1 MRHRYKIGLV
11 LVLVC
16 ICLLWGCRT
25 TPPEPATEPT
35 IPSYTVQF
43 MVAGEEYTSQQVRQ
57 GSTPAAVVP
66 EIKNCRFAEWLDE
79 SGAAVVPEELSVSGN
94 VTYYAKCYPDLSS
107 HVPYLFVDE
116 NGFLRPDDSLIVAE
130 MTKAFAALASE
141 SMEAFSPIFIGL
153 PKSEEPVTGQVLH
166 NCLTVLFPED
176 AVQRAMSLVSGETVT
191 RGDFATVMNVLT
203 QRSLET
209 SVSLSSQAEMPLD
222 LSADH
227 EMCAALME
235 ASLDHSHGPNAISW
249 DAAAK
254 SLKRAPGFMNLNGWL
269 YYVNESGTVIR
280 NAQVGQLTFGVDGR
294 YTSSDPELD
303 TTVAGIL
310 ADIIAKNPNAPRI
323 DLLRRAF
330 EYSRDSFTYLRR
342 SAYEFGAAGWE
353 IEDAKKMF
361 DTAKGNCYN
370 FAASF
375 WALARGLGYEAKC
388 ISGTMTRTDQPHS
401 WVEIV
406 MEDGKPYIFD
416 PQMEYAYV
424 HERDIFDK
432 DMFMVTY
439 AAGAWWNYKRP

>member
-1 MRHRYKIGLV
+1 MQHRYKFIL
-11 LVLVC
+11 LLILVC
-16 ICLLWGCRT
+16 ACLLCACRT
-25 TPPEPATEPT
+25 ALLGTDTEPT
-35 IPSYTVQF
+35 LPSYTVRF
-43 MVAGEEYTSQQVRQ
+43 MVAGEEYTSQQVRE
-57 GSTPAAVVP
+57 GSTPAAVFP
-66 EIKNCRFAEWLDE
+66 EIKGWRFAGWLDE
-79 SGAAVVPEELSVSGN
+79 GGTIVMPEEIPVN
-94 VTYYAKCYPDLSS
+94 ADVTYYNKSYPDLTS
-107 HVPYLFVDE
+107 HVPYLFEDE
-116 NGFLRPDDSLIVAE
+116 NGFLRPDDSLTVAE
-130 MTKAFAALASE
+130 MTKAFAALASQ
-141 SMEAFSPIFIGL
+141 SMEDFSPIFVGL

-166 NCLTVLFPED
+166 DCLIVLFPED
-176 AVQRAMSLVSGETVT
+176 AVQRAMSLVPGETVT
-191 RGDFATVMNVLT
+191 RGDFATVVNILT

-209 SVSLSSQAEMPLD
+209 GATLSAEAEMPLD
-222 LSADH
+222 LSVDH
-227 EMCAALME
+227 TACAALME
-235 ASLDHSHGPNAISW
+235 ASLDHNHGPNAVAWS
-249 DAAAK
+249 DAAR
-254 SLKRAPGFMNLNGWL
+254 SLQRDPGFMNIDGWL
-269 YYVNESGTVIR
+269 LYVGEDGTVLR
-280 NAQVGQLTFGVDGR
+280 NAQVGELTFGVDGR
-294 YTSSDPELD
+294 YTCGDVELD

-310 ADIIAKNPNAPRI
+310 ADIIAKNPDAERI

-342 SAYEFGAAGWE
+342 SAYEFGATGWE

-361 DTAKGNCYN
+361 NTAKGNCYN

-388 ISGTMTRTDQPHS
+388 ISGTMTKTDQPHS

>member
-1 MRHRYKIGLV
+1 MRHRYSLGL
-11 LVLVC
+11 LLILVC
-16 ICLLWGCRT
+16 AYLLCACQT
-25 TPPEPATEPT
+25 TPSGPDTEPT
-35 IPSYTVQF
+35 LPSYTVRF
-43 MVAGEEYTSQQVRQ
+43 MEGGEEYAHQRIRQ
-57 GSTPAAVVP
+57 GSTPAPVIP
-66 EIKNCRFAEWLDE
+66 EIEGWLFTAWLDE
-79 SGAAVVPEELSVSGN
+79 SGAPVVPEEIPVN
-94 VTYYAKCYPDLSS
+94 EDVTYYAQCYPDLSS
-107 HVPYLFVDE
+107 HVPYIFVDE
-116 NGFLRPDDSLIVAE
+116 KGFLRPDDSLTVAE
-130 MTKAFAALASE
+130 MTQAFAALASE
-141 SMEAFSPIFIGL
+141 TVQDFAPIFIRL
-153 PKSEEPVTGQVLH
+153 PESGDPVTGQVMQ
-166 NCLTVLFPED
+166 NCLYILFPED
-176 AVQRAMSLVSGETVT
+176 AVQRAMSLVPGETVT

-209 SVSLSSQAEMPLD
+209 SVILASGAEMPLD

-227 EMCAALME
+227 DACAALME
-235 ASLDHSHGPNAISW
+235 ASLDHSHGQNAMSW
-249 DAAAK
+249 DVAAR
-254 SLKRAPGFMNLNGWL
+254 SLQRAPGFMNIDGWL
-269 YYVNESGTVIR
+269 LCVGEDGTVLR
-280 NAQVGQLTFGVDGR
+280 NAQVGELTFGVDGR

-310 ADIIAKNPNAPRI
+310 ADIIANNPDAPRI

-330 EYSRDSFTYLRR
+330 EYSRDSFIYLRR
-342 SAYEFGAAGWE
+342 PAYGFGATGWE

-388 ISGTMTRTDQPHS
+388 ISGTMTKTDQPHS